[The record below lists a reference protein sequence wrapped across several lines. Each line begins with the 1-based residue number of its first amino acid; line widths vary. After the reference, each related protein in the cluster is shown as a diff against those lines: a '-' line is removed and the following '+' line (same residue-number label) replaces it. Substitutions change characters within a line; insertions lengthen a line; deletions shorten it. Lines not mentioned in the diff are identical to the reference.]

1 MNIKHLAAAL
11 SSACLAALLSACQAE
26 QAAPETTDA
35 PPIAAPIAAPAIAVA
50 ETAPKGSLG
59 TAVVPTAYDLHL
71 QIVPDEPG
79 FSGDVTIDLNL
90 RAATDRIHLH
100 GKGLTV
106 TDVTLT
112 TVNQS
117 LTGTWDQVDADG
129 GIATI
134 RLSDTV
140 QPGTAKLSMQFS
152 GTYNSKL
159 EGLYKVEEAGKAY
172 AYTQFEA
179 ISARLAF
186 PGFDD
191 PQFKTPFRIAVT
203 ANPKHVVITSTPLLE
218 QVPASDG
225 LARSQFD
232 TTPPLPT
239 YLLAFAVGP
248 QDLVQAPDLPATA
261 IRDRAIPFEA
271 AAAAGKGPQLD
282 YAIKHTQPILEA
294 LETYFGVPYPYKKL
308 GIIAAPD
315 FAAGAMENVGAILY
329 REQLLLLDENSSFQ
343 QRRFYGWVH
352 AHELAHQWF
361 GNLVTPKWWDDIWL
375 NEAFA
380 TWMGNKAADAWQPD
394 FQFSRTTLARA
405 LRVMDTDAL
414 ASARQIRQPVLS
426 NNDIANAFDG
436 ITYSKGGGVLSMFES
451 YLGED
456 KFRDGVRL
464 HMQRF
469 ANDVATTDDFMRS
482 LADGS
487 GKPEVV
493 PAFRSFIDQPGV
505 PLVTAKLTCD
515 GDKATVHL
523 KQSRFRPL
531 GSSIEPGQQWQ
542 IPACVRVF
550 KDGESSKHC
559 TLIKQGEQFMP
570 LDACPDAV
578 MANADGAGYYRW
590 SLDADGWDAALGQLE
605 AMNEREQLSLAD
617 SVSAAFQAGEIAPG
631 TLLDAYA
638 ALSMQPAWDVV
649 AAPFGE
655 LLRVI
660 DKLAPANTRD
670 AVKAW
675 AREQYAPRLDA
686 IGLAGDSQ
694 ADEDDGRNTA
704 LLREALAGLLVA
716 GADDASLRKQLA
728 KQGRAYIGDGKTL
741 DPAAINADLVEFGL
755 LAGVLEYGDDF
766 AKTLLDVFAN
776 STDAVLRQRILA
788 AVSGADDWTISQR
801 VLDIALDDV
810 VRDNEVRTLLR
821 EQFANPVAR
830 PAAWDWLR
838 ENLDG
843 MIGRVPVWNQGDMV
857 SLPRQFCSQ
866 ARKAEVQAFF
876 GPKVDELQGGPRDL
890 ALALEQI
897 DLCTALKAHHGP
909 AVADYFAEG

>member
-1 MNIKHLAAAL
+1 MYKTLPLMGLLLTLAA
-11 SSACLAALLSACQAE
+11 CQSE
-26 QAAPETTDA
+26 QATEQTDTA
-35 PPIAAPIAAPAIAVA
+35 SLSGDAVVAVPAIAVA
-50 ETAPKGSLG
+50 DTAPKGSLG

-79 FSGDVTIDLNL
+79 FSGDVRIDLNL

-100 GKGLTV
+100 GKGLDV
-106 TDVTLT
+106 SDVTLT

-117 LTGTWDQVDADG
+117 LTGTWDQVDAEA

-140 QPGTAKLSMQFS
+140 QPGTATLTMQFS
-152 GTYNSKL
+152 GTYNGKL

-203 ANPKHVVITSTPLLE
+203 ADPKHVVITSTPLLE
-218 QVPASDG
+218 QKPAGNG

-248 QDLVQAPDLPATA
+248 QDLVIAPELPPTA

-271 AAAAGKGPQLD
+271 AAAAGKGPQLA

-294 LETYFGVPYPYKKL
+294 LESYFGVPYPYKKL

-394 FQFSRTTLARA
+394 FQFNRTTLSRA

-469 ANDVATTDDFMRS
+469 AHDVATTDDFMRS

-505 PLVTAKLTCD
+505 PLVTAKVACD
-515 GDKATVHL
+515 GDQASVHL
-523 KQSRFRPL
+523 QQSRFRPL
-531 GSSIEPGQQWQ
+531 GSSIQPGQQWQ

-550 KDGESSKHC
+550 KAGANSKHC
-559 TLIKQGEQFMP
+559 TLIDDSETVLP
-570 LDACPDAV
+570 LNSCPDAI

-590 SLDADGWDAALGQLE
+590 SLDAAGWDQALAKLD

-617 SVSAAFQAGEIAPG
+617 SVSAAFQAGEIDPD
-631 TLLDAYA
+631 TLLGAYA
-638 ALSMQPAWDVV
+638 ALAKQPAWDVV
-649 AAPFGE
+649 SAPFSE

-660 DKLAPANTRD
+660 EKLTPDAARPDIEAWTRQ
-670 AVKAW
+670 
-675 AREQYAPRLDA
+675 QYGTRLNA
-686 IGLAGDSQ
+686 IGLSGDSQ
-694 ADEDDGRNTA
+694 ADKSDGRNTA
-704 LLREALAGLLVA
+704 LLREALAGLLVVA
-716 GADDASLRKQLA
+716 SNDADLRQTLA
-728 KQGRAYIGDGKTL
+728 RQGKAYIGDGKRL
-741 DPAAINADLVEFGL
+741 NPSAINPDLVEFGL
-755 LAGVLEYGDDF
+755 LAGVLEYGEPF
-766 AKTLLDVFAN
+766 AKTLLEVLSD
-776 STDAVLRQRILA
+776 STDATLRQRILA
-788 AVSGADDWTISQR
+788 AVSGANDPAISQL
-801 VLDIALDDV
+801 VLNIALDDSI
-810 VRDNEVRTLLR
+810 RDNEVRTLLR
-821 EQFANPVAR
+821 EQFANTTAR

-838 ENLDG
+838 DNLDG
-843 MIGRVPVWNQGDMV
+843 VIARVPVWNQGDMV
-857 SLPRQFCSQ
+857 ALPRQFCSA

-876 GPKVDELQGGPRDL
+876 GPKVDDLQGGPRDL

-897 DLCTALKAHHGP
+897 DLCAAMKARHGP
-909 AVADYFAEG
+909 AIADYFAAN

>member
-1 MNIKHLAAAL
+1 MLNSRTLPL
-11 SSACLAALLSACQAE
+11 VGALLVLTACQGE
-26 QAAPETTDA
+26 QAADA
-35 PPIAAPIAAPAIAVA
+35 PPAATNDSVVAAPAIAVA
-50 ETAPKGSLG
+50 DTAPKGSLG
-59 TAVVPTAYDLHL
+59 TAVVPTAYDLHM
-71 QIVPDEPG
+71 QIVPNESG
-79 FSGDVTIDLNL
+79 FSGDVTIDLSL

-100 GKGLTV
+100 GKGLDV
-106 TDVTLT
+106 TGITLT

-117 LTGTWDQVDADG
+117 LTGSWDQVDPEG

-134 RLSDTV
+134 RLSDTA
-140 QPGTAKLSMQFS
+140 QPGSAKLVMKFT
-152 GTYNSKL
+152 GTYNGKL

-203 ANPKHVVITSTPLLE
+203 GDPKHVIITSTPLLE
-218 QVPASDG
+218 QKPAGNG

-248 QDLVQAPDLPATA
+248 QDLVIAPDLPPTA

-394 FQFSRTTLARA
+394 FQFNRTTLSRA
-405 LRVMDTDAL
+405 LRVMNTDAL

-505 PLVTAKLTCD
+505 PLVTAKVTCE
-515 GDKATVHL
+515 GDKATVTL

-531 GSSIEPGQQWQ
+531 GSSVEPGQQWQ
-542 IPACVRVF
+542 IPACVRAF
-550 KDGESSKHC
+550 NGEQSSKHC
-559 TLIKQGEQFMP
+559 ALIDAAEKFLP
-570 LDACPDAV
+570 LDTCPDAIV
-578 MANADGAGYYRW
+578 GNADGAGYYRW
-590 SLDADGWDAALGQLE
+590 SLDSDGWQQTLGKLG

-617 SVSAAFQAGEIAPG
+617 SVSAAFQAGEIEPG
-631 TLLDAYA
+631 TLLSAYA
-638 ALSMQPAWDVV
+638 ALAEQPTWDVV
-649 AAPFGE
+649 SAPFGE

-660 DKLAPANTRD
+660 EKLSPD
-670 AVKAW
+670 AAQSDVKAW
-675 AREQYAPRLDA
+675 TRRQYAPRLEA
-686 IGLAGDSQ
+686 IGLTGDSA
-694 ADEDDGRNTA
+694 ADKTDGRNTA
-704 LLREALAGLLVA
+704 LLREALAGLLVG
-716 GADDASLRKQLA
+716 GADDTNLRETLA
-728 KQGRAYIGDGKTL
+728 KQGKAYIGDGKRI
-741 DPAAINADLVEFGL
+741 DPTAINSDLVEFGL
-755 LAGVLEYGDDF
+755 LAGVLEYGDVF
-766 AKTLLDVFAN
+766 AETLLEVFAD

-788 AVSGADDWTISQR
+788 AVSGANNAKISQR

-838 ENLDG
+838 ANLDG
-843 MIGRVPVWNQGDMV
+843 VIARVPVWNQGDMV
-857 SLPRQFCSQ
+857 ALSRQFCSEK
-866 ARKAEVQAFF
+866 RKAEVEAFF
-876 GPKVDELQGGPRDL
+876 GPKVDDLQGGPRDL

-897 DLCTALKAHHGP
+897 DLCAALKARHGP
-909 AVADYFAEG
+909 AISDYFAAN

>member
-1 MNIKHLAAAL
+1 MYKTLPLIGLLLALAA
-11 SSACLAALLSACQAE
+11 CQGEQSAE
-26 QAAPETTDA
+26 QTADDVLASDAVTAP
-35 PPIAAPIAAPAIAVA
+35 PAIAVA
-50 ETAPKGSLG
+50 DNAPKGSLG

-71 QIVPDEPG
+71 QIVPDEAG

-100 GKGLTV
+100 GKGLAV
-106 TDVTLT
+106 TGITLT

-134 RLSDTV
+134 RLSETA
-140 QPGTAKLSMQFS
+140 QPGTARLAMQFE
-152 GTYNSKL
+152 GTYNGKL

-203 ANPKHVVITSTPLLE
+203 ADPKHVVITSTPLLE
-218 QVPASDG
+218 QKPAGNG

-248 QDLVQAPDLPATA
+248 QDLVIAPDLPATA

-380 TWMGNKAADAWQPD
+380 TWMGNKAADTWQPD
-394 FQFSRTTLARA
+394 FQFNRTTLSRA
-405 LRVMDTDAL
+405 LRVMNTDAL

-464 HMQRF
+464 HMKRF
-469 ANDVATTDDFMRS
+469 AHDVATTDDFMRS

-515 GDKATVHL
+515 GDQATVHL

-550 KDGESSKHC
+550 KNGTTQKHC
-559 TLIKQGEQFMP
+559 ALIDNSETFLP
-570 LDACPDAV
+570 LDSCPDAV

-590 SLDADGWDAALGQLE
+590 SLDAAGWRQALAKLD

-617 SVSAAFQAGEIAPG
+617 SVSAAFQAGEIEPS
-631 TLLDAYA
+631 TLLGAYA
-638 ALSMQPAWDVV
+638 ALAKQPVWDVV
-649 AAPFGE
+649 SAPFSE

-660 DKLAPANTRD
+660 EKLTPAAARSEIEAWTRQ
-670 AVKAW
+670 
-675 AREQYAPRLDA
+675 QYGPRLNA
-686 IGLAGDSQ
+686 IGLARDSET
-694 ADEDDGRNTA
+694 DKTDRRNTA
-704 LLREALAGLLVA
+704 LLREALAGLLVTA
-716 GADDASLRKQLA
+716 GNDMDLRQTLA
-728 KQGRAYIGDGKTL
+728 RQGKAYIGDGRQL
-741 DPAAINADLVEFGL
+741 DSSAINPDLVEFGL
-755 LAGVLEYGDDF
+755 LAGVLEYGEPF
-766 AKTLLDVFAN
+766 AQTLLEVLSD
-776 STDAVLRQRILA
+776 STDATLRQRILA
-788 AVSGADDWTISQR
+788 AVSGSSDPKISKL
-801 VLDIALDDV
+801 VLDITLDDSI
-810 VRDNEVRTLLR
+810 RDNEVRTLLR
-821 EQFANPVAR
+821 EQFANSKAR

-838 ENLDG
+838 ANLDG
-843 MIGRVPVWNQGDMV
+843 VIARVPVWNQGDMV
-857 SLPRQFCSQ
+857 ALPRQFCS
-866 ARKAEVQAFF
+866 AKRKAEVEAFF
-876 GPKVDELQGGPRDL
+876 GPKVAELQGGPRDL

-897 DLCTALKAHHGP
+897 DLCAAMKTRHGP
-909 AVADYFAEG
+909 AIADYFAAN